1 MYKIHF
7 IPSEAALRTRRT
19 IPTRNLYVAYVVDT
33 YVVMLSVYLSWF
45 DESEQSA
52 LEICVQDCLRLIP
65 YVHIGELFFLIQ
77 FLLT

>member
-33 YVVMLSVYLSWF
+33 YVVMLSVY
-45 DESEQSA
+45 
-52 LEICVQDCLRLIP
+52 
-65 YVHIGELFFLIQ
+65 
-77 FLLT
+77 